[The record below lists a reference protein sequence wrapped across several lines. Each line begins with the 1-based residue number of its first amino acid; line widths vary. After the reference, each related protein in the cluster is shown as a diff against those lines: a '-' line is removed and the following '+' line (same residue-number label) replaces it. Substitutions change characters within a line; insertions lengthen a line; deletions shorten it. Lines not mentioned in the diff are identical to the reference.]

1 MLHLQR
7 YKQTEK
13 HQILSEFIWSV
24 LIQHN
29 IPVNCSETSENN
41 WISAVRNSKH
51 VGRVCF
57 SPIVTTQAARMKIL
71 ELQLHA
77 HTLQLA
83 VRLLMLRGM
92 SFT

>member
-1 MLHLQR
+1 MLHLQC
-7 YKQTEK
+7 YKQTTN
-13 HQILSEFIWSV
+13 IRNCLSSSGVFSYNTKFLLTAQRPLKITV
-24 LIQHN
+24 
-29 IPVNCSETSENN
+29 
-41 WISAVRNSKH
+41 SAVRNSKH

-57 SPIVTTQAARMKIL
+57 SPFMTTQAARMKIL